1 MKTRKAR
8 GQVRRF
14 FRRGI
19 ACLLAL
25 TGVAMAAVNAGVPLD
40 WLGNLAAIPTASAA
54 QETPSSDEPV
64 PLLQRLLLGDSALL
78 AQWASGAGDTAPQA
92 HPEEGEAEA
101 ELQQVSPDQIQEKT
115 ISGGGTGY
123 VNAQGISLFNRTSKT
138 VDLEAVAQSGS
149 SLTFQP
155 AEAGPQVLIVHT
167 HATEAYAQDSQNP
180 YAETGVARTT
190 DTNYNIIRVGDE
202 IARIFQEMGIAV
214 IHDKTLHDSPSYN
227 DAYDNARTGIEG
239 YLEQYPTIQM
249 VLDIHRDALVDSD
262 GTVYKPVLQIDGVK
276 TAQVMLLVGT
286 DDAGATFPDW
296 TEHLALAMEIQQEM
310 NSLWPGLARP
320 MGAFRFPRPPAGSG
334 PITKPPP
341 LVWKPREGGSGEGI
355 FLRHVLSRI
364 PPSVRAVLPGRADVS
379 APQGRWPFPTGAG
392 PGDGH
397 PASGAAGSPS
407 PSGGVPSSAGSSAGS
422 SGWAGSS
429 GRAGVSG
436 VSGVAGTSGS
446 AGSSAG
452 VSSSGSSSSTGVRAG
467 ALFSPGR

>member
-54 QETPSSDEPV
+54 QETPSPDEPV

-167 HATEAYAQDSQNP
+167 HAIEAYAQDRQNP

-310 NSLWPGLARP
+310 NSLWPGPSPCAPLGSTSSSPRAPCWWRWAATATPWRRP
-320 MGAFRFPRPPAGSG
+320 WPGPGSSPGRRPKCCWPGWGRDPFRRTAPV
-334 PITKPPP
+334 TPPP
-341 LVWKPREGGSGEGI
+341 LRSQGFGLGSVSLSPPASRQRADNKTPSPGLETQRRGLGGRD
-355 FLRHVLSRI
+355 L
-364 PPSVRAVLPGRADVS
+364 PPSYA
-379 APQGRWPFPTGAG
+379 FPAYR
-392 PGDGH
+392 P
-397 PASGAAGSPS
+397 P
-407 PSGGVPSSAGSSAGS
+407 
-422 SGWAGSS
+422 
-429 GRAGVSG
+429 
-436 VSGVAGTSGS
+436 
-446 AGSSAG
+446 
-452 VSSSGSSSSTGVRAG
+452 
-467 ALFSPGR
+467 

>member
-190 DTNYNIIRVGDE
+190 DTSYNIIRVGDE

-320 MGAFRFPRPPAGSG
+320 ITLRTARFNQQLTKGSL
-334 PITKPPP
+334 
-341 LVWKPREGGSGEGI
+341 LVEVGSHGNTLEEA
-355 FLRHVLSRI
+355 L
-364 PPSVRAVLPGRADVS
+364 
-379 APQGRWPFPTGAG
+379 
-392 PGDGH
+392 
-397 PASGAAGSPS
+397 
-407 PSGGVPSSAGSSAGS
+407 
-422 SGWAGSS
+422 
-429 GRAGVSG
+429 
-436 VSGVAGTSGS
+436 
-446 AGSSAG
+446 
-452 VSSSGSSSSTGVRAG
+452 AG
-467 ALFSPGR
+467 ARLFARSAAKVLLARVGA

>member
-54 QETPSSDEPV
+54 QETPSPDEPV

-202 IARIFQEMGIAV
+202 IARIFRVPPHMVGDLEKSSFSNTLCVIVPICAAV
-214 IHDKTLHDSPSYN
+214 KLSRAWKDAGSVSVISLVLPRVSLRQNRLSAAFTAASAALCFLPAKEAQASEAAAGPSAAASPSSSC
-227 DAYDNARTGIEG
+227 NA
-239 YLEQYPTIQM
+239 
-249 VLDIHRDALVDSD
+249 
-262 GTVYKPVLQIDGVK
+262 
-276 TAQVMLLVGT
+276 
-286 DDAGATFPDW
+286 
-296 TEHLALAMEIQQEM
+296 
-310 NSLWPGLARP
+310 NSLTAYLDLMYR
-320 MGAFRFPRPPAGSG
+320 S
-334 PITKPPP
+334 
-341 LVWKPREGGSGEGI
+341 
-355 FLRHVLSRI
+355 
-364 PPSVRAVLPGRADVS
+364 
-379 APQGRWPFPTGAG
+379 
-392 PGDGH
+392 
-397 PASGAAGSPS
+397 
-407 PSGGVPSSAGSSAGS
+407 
-422 SGWAGSS
+422 
-429 GRAGVSG
+429 
-436 VSGVAGTSGS
+436 
-446 AGSSAG
+446 
-452 VSSSGSSSSTGVRAG
+452 
-467 ALFSPGR
+467 FSYG